1 MDQDGVPDDRSE
13 AEAFENA
20 CRVTHDGNNAG
31 DIGANDDKGCVGDA
45 TSDGNA
51 GGVGANGDDWRGAD
65 SFSGVYVGQ
74 SAVGDDWSGA
84 NFFCDV
90 IVDQNV
96 GQVRVNRGCCN
107 YKDATE
113 LNRHLND
120 DKGNSEIATMN
131 MIMDTGSTI
140 HIVND
145 KKYFHDYEI
154 NQSFKVKIG
163 NGKYVYSS
171 GIGTVII
178 KCGFDNGKKSSIML
192 KRVIHIPNMK
202 NNILS
207 VSKIVE
213 DNNYSVVFHDNVF
226 EILENDSIIAN
237 GFKHEK
243 LFVLECEI
251 DMNDKRTSRNHVYQ
265 VT

>member
-1 MDQDGVPDDRSE
+1 
-13 AEAFENA
+13 
-20 CRVTHDGNNAG
+20 
-31 DIGANDDKGCVGDA
+31 
-45 TSDGNA
+45 
-51 GGVGANGDDWRGAD
+51 
-65 SFSGVYVGQ
+65 
-74 SAVGDDWSGA
+74 
-84 NFFCDV
+84 
-90 IVDQNV
+90 
-96 GQVRVNRGCCN
+96 
-107 YKDATE
+107 
-113 LNRHLND
+113 
-120 DKGNSEIATMN
+120 MN

-192 KRVIHIPNMK
+192 QRVIHVPNMK
-202 NNILS
+202 NNIIS
-207 VSKIVE
+207 VSKIIE
-213 DNNYSVVFHDNVF
+213 NNDYCVVFYDNVF